1 MLSKLQF
8 LRRKKKT
15 ILISLETSTLTNGD
29 IIKIT
34 SRSSWLEKGGGLV
47 QTFKRESDR
56 GGVSKWC
63 QSCERQSLVTVNFIG
78 AAEPPL
84 IYIDISFWNEYRR

>member
-15 ILISLETSTLTNGD
+15 ILISLEMSTLTNGD

-47 QTFKRESDR
+47 QTFKRKSDR
-56 GGVSKWC
+56 GEVCLNGVKVANVKV
-63 QSCERQSLVTVNFIG
+63 SL
-78 AAEPPL
+78 
-84 IYIDISFWNEYRR
+84 R